1 MIMELWELWIYRQ
14 WMHILEWRYAH
25 QYFCVRLAINVGS
38 KSFSEIFKTQ
48 LDTSLNKAQ
57 NKQELPCGRIFGSGG
72 NVYVV
77 EQPFYFHSTLI
88 NLKIKVQQH

>member
-1 MIMELWELWIYRQ
+1 
-14 WMHILEWRYAH
+14 MHILEWRYAR

-57 NKQELPCGRIFGSGG
+57 NKQELPCGRIFGYGG

-77 EQPFYFHSTLI
+77 EQPFLFSFNSDQSQNQGSATLTLTQISHLSTT
-88 NLKIKVQQH
+88 